1 MTILANAY
9 CTRRELPPLEFP
21 HTLNGHRERDDPE
34 LLEHLDGFCGYVASR
49 GKGMTATRFHVIQHI
64 QRVRHHLSLEV
75 EEDDLD
81 AFAGWAAAANAVV
94 FLPDGSVRAP
104 DGATLVDAATGEP
117 DEEAELPHPEDA
129 LARRTRTGKRLAS
142 LRVPTVK
149 SLPPVVSEAEVDLRS
164 VADVVARAR
173 ALFVVAVRGESVA
186 TGEPLSPAQLRA
198 KLGAAPFEAL
208 TPNERAFLD
217 DEAPDEQAV
226 TNATWRYEALNV
238 LLWAL
243 GRIDDLPVPK
253 GLCDVPAVARQA
265 SSKDEQAWSRARLRP
280 TGELLDALDLHYRL
294 HWAVTDARVNGKEA
308 PAGLEPG
315 VVLERHH
322 ALNWL
327 VRDGDADWDDV
338 QTAT

>member
-9 CTRRELPPLEFP
+9 CTCRELPPLDFP
-21 HTLNGHRERDDPE
+21 HSLNGHRQRDDPE

-49 GKGMTATRFHVIQHI
+49 ARDMTATRFHVIQHI

-75 EEDDLD
+75 EEDDMD
-81 AFAGWAAAANAVV
+81 AFAGWAAAANALV

-104 DGATLVDAATGEP
+104 DGGTLVDAGGGGP
-117 DEEAELPHPEDA
+117 DEGAELPHPADA
-129 LARRTRTGKRLAS
+129 LARRTRTGKKLAS
-142 LRVPTVK
+142 LRVPTAK
-149 SLPPVVSEAEVDLRS
+149 SLPPVVGETEVDLRS
-164 VADVVARAR
+164 AADVVARAR

-186 TGEPLSPAQLRA
+186 TGEPLSPEQLRER
-198 KLGAAPFEAL
+198 LGAAPFEGL
-208 TPNERAFLD
+208 TPVEQAFLE

-226 TNATWRYEALNV
+226 LNATWRYEALNV

-243 GRIDDLPVPK
+243 GRTDDLPFPT

-265 SSKDEQAWSRARLRP
+265 SSKDGKAWSRARLRP
-280 TGELLDALDLHYRL
+280 TGELLDALDLTYRL
-294 HWAVTDARVNGKEA
+294 HWAVTDARVNGREA

-315 VVLERHH
+315 VVLERHY

-327 VRDGDADWDDV
+327 VRDGNADWDDV